1 MPFDTRNNAF
11 EYSSPFTYSNEL
23 NLIITNLG
31 LFEEEN
37 HTKNSILLDKIFVE
51 SNETAPEKMP
61 YAQSD
66 WNPPSALTIPVFFT
80 IWFTRIV

>member
-11 EYSSPFTYSNEL
+11 EYASPFEYSNEA

-37 HTKNSILLDKIFVE
+37 HTKNSILLDKILIE

-66 WNPPSALTIPVFFT
+66 WNTPSALIIPAFSMT
-80 IWFTRIV
+80 WFTQTV